1 MIMASKEEQDVRK
14 LSQIFDE
21 GMTIF
26 DDVSKSTEATNS
38 STVQVSIMSRDVCET
53 PLQM

>member
-1 MIMASKEEQDVRK
+1 MASNEEQGERK

-21 GMTIF
+21 GMKIF

-38 STVQVSIMSRDVCET
+38 STVQVSIISKISA
-53 PLQM
+53 